1 MSSETTRLEQSVIQQ
16 QCKVL
21 RLPAVAGQC
30 DRLAEQA
37 LREHQS
43 YLGYLEALLA
53 GEVEERERRTV
64 GRRLLEAHLPR
75 LKTLED
81 FDFAQAPLI
90 SAARLVDLAGGGY
103 IERAEPV
110 VFIGESGFGSYC
122 SSCSSLLN

>member
-1 MSSETTRLEQSVIQQ
+1 MSSVPASLEQSVIQQ

-21 RLPAVAGQC
+21 RLPTVAGQC
-30 DRLAEQA
+30 GRLAEEA

-75 LKTLED
+75 LKTLEEFD
-81 FDFAQAPLI
+81 FDRAPLI
-90 SAARLVDLAGGGY
+90 SAARMADLSEGGY
-103 IERAEPV
+103 I
-110 VFIGESGFGSYC
+110 
-122 SSCSSLLN
+122 